1 VQHIGTSGSYSN
13 LLPNIDFSIDL
24 TDSLQGRASYSKTI
38 ARAPYDNLYAAPAV
52 GNPGGSILINPASQA
67 GGSINDPGLKPL
79 TSDNLDL
86 GLGWYFAPSSYVSVT
101 FWDKRVD
108 NFIGTTVSDGNLYD
122 QRDPTSGPRA
132 QQALAFLQSAQCATQ
147 VGASS
152 CQINDTTLFDAI
164 ALIDA
169 QGKGGLGNGGLAD
182 FDGTDAQNL
191 ALEKAYDITANAD
204 DPLYTYAIAKTA
216 NVHKAM
222 LHGWELGGQYFLGDT
237 GFGILANYTKVDGD
251 VHFNNGGLP
260 SVDQFALTG
269 LSDSA
274 NAALMYEKYDFSVRL
289 AYNWRAEFL
298 TAANDGNSRNPI
310 YVDQYHQLDLSV
322 NYNLNDH
329 LSFQLEGI
337 NLTGEDVRWH
347 ARTAKQFV
355 RVVDQKPR
363 YGLGV
368 RYKF

>member
-1 VQHIGTSGSYSN
+1 
-13 LLPNIDFSIDL
+13 
-24 TDSLQGRASYSKTI
+24 
-38 ARAPYDNLYAAPAV
+38 
-52 GNPGGSILINPASQA
+52 
-67 GGSINDPGLKPL
+67 
-79 TSDNLDL
+79 
-86 GLGWYFAPSSYVSVT
+86 VSVT

-132 QQALAFLQSAQCATQ
+132 QQALAFLQSAQCAAQ
-147 VGASS
+147 VGANS

-182 FDGTDAQNL
+182 FNGTDAQNI
-191 ALEKAYDITANAD
+191 ALEKAYDITANPD
-204 DPLYTYAIAKTA
+204 DPLYVYKISKTA
-216 NVHKAM
+216 NVHSAM

-251 VHFNNGGLP
+251 VHYNDGGDP

-274 NAALMYEKYDFSVRL
+274 NAVLMYEKYNFSVRL
-289 AYNWRAEFL
+289 AYNWRASFL
-298 TAANDGNSRNPI
+298 TAASATNPT
-310 YVDQYHQLDLSV
+310 YVDQYHQTDLSV
-322 NYNLNDH
+322 NYNVNDH
-329 LSFQLEGI
+329 LSFQFVGI
-337 NLTGEDVRWH
+337 NLTGEDVRWRG
-347 ARTAKQFV
+347 RTAKQFV
-355 RVVDQKPR
+355 RVVDQDPR